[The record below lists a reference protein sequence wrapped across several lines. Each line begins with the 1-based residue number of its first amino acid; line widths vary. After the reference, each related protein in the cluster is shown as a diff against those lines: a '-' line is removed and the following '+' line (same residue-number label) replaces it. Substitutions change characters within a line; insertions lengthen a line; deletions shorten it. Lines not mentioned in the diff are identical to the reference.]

1 MAYTK
6 NPTWQDY
13 DGTDDTL
20 ITAAK
25 LNHLED
31 GVEAAAA
38 TADAAS
44 QPGHAHAGG
53 DITTGTVAAARL
65 PVSSATASGIV
76 ELATTGEATTGTDT
90 TRAVTPAGVKAVVD
104 ALSPDDIG
112 AAPAT
117 QPVSAKTAAY
127 TLVAGDAGKMV
138 EMNLSAGAAL
148 NVPGSVFTAGQR
160 IDVLDVGSGRVT
172 FVGTSGMTLNGVPS
186 LVSSAQWSAFS
197 IFIRSA
203 TTAAVIGRLA

>member
-1 MAYTK
+1 MAYTR

-25 LNHLED
+25 LENIEQGIVD
-31 GVEAAAA
+31 
-38 TADAAS
+38 
-44 QPGHAHAGG
+44 AHA
-53 DITTGTVAAARL
+53 
-65 PVSSATASGIV
+65 
-76 ELATTGEATTGTDT
+76 
-90 TRAVTPAGVKAVVD
+90 
-104 ALSPDDIG
+104 ALNAQTIN
-112 AAPAT
+112 A
-117 QPVSAKTAAY
+117 QTAAY
-127 TLVAGDAGKMV
+127 TLVAADAGKMV
-138 EMNLSAGAAL
+138 EMTLSSGAAL

-160 IDVLDVGSGRVT
+160 IDVLDVGAGRVT